1 MYFLAQMELRGK
13 RPSSLEGRPKI
24 ENGVGPPLDPNLS
37 LTFWLTKM
45 VLTLCYQFHFQWQ
58 RIYSITIYKIA
69 SCVNFLHQLEIYLLS
84 QIFTELYCRHLMK
97 CVMIHKSIYSD
108 IYVIFKDL
116 MRLWN
121 LCYFPYFFYGSFY
134 NGSELLLEHW
144 KFLFISNILL

>member
-13 RPSSLEGRPKI
+13 RPSSLEGRPKT
-24 ENGVGPPLDPNLS
+24 EGGGGPPLDPNHS
-37 LTFWLTKM
+37 LTWLTKM
-45 VLTLCYQFHFQWQ
+45 VLTLCYQLHFQWQ

-84 QIFTELYCRHLMK
+84 QIFSEQYLMK

-108 IYVIFKDL
+108 IYVIFEDL

-121 LCYFPYFFYGSFY
+121 LCYFHYFFYGSFY
-134 NGSELLLEHW
+134 NGSELLLEHL
-144 KFLFISNILL
+144 KFLFISNTLL